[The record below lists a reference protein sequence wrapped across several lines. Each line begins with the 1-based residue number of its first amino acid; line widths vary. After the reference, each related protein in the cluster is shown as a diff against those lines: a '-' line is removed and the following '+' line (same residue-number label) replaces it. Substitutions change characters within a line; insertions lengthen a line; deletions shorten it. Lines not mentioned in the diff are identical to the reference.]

1 MKKLCIITPMFLPVP
16 AVRGGAVEHLINV
29 IIDQNEL
36 NDDIKIDLYT
46 VYDNKIVSNHKNTKI
61 IQIRLNVFMLIVQ
74 KCINKFLNIFKINK
88 YYDFNFFKFKEIVK
102 TVNKNDYDAVI
113 IENNMQLYKYIYTNV
128 KNKNIP
134 FYFHLHNDLNPIDKS
149 EKDYRFIL
157 DTSKGIFVISEY
169 LKNKLNDICNTEKIK
184 ILYNVIDRKK
194 YVNYSYD
201 KKRLNELRTQLNIS
215 NSEIIVGYV
224 GRPDADKGLLELIRS
239 FNKIKKDN
247 VRLLIISD
255 DFINVKY
262 KKEHTSNLI
271 QAVSENSTRISIS
284 GRVNYEEMPMYY
296 KLIDILVI
304 PTICQEAFGMVALEG
319 KTLNKKIIYTNSGA
333 LPEVLK
339 DTDAVKV
346 ELNQR
351 LIDNLSEALNN
362 EIVNFMKR
370 PEKKYDDVEFNDFK
384 NYYDLFIN
392 YVLGDDEK

>member
-46 VYDNKIVSNHKNTKI
+46 VYDDKIVSNHKNTKI
-61 IQIRLNVFMLIVQ
+61 IQIRLNAFMLIVQ

-215 NSEIIVGYV
+215 NGEIIVGYV

-255 DFINVKY
+255 DFMNVKY